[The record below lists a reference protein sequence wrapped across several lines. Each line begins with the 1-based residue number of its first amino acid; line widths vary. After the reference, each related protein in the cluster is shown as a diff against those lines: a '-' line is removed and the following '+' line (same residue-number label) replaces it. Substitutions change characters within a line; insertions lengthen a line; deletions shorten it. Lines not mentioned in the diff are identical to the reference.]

1 MALTV
6 SAGCIVVP
14 VKGADRYLYKGAV
27 LPDGIEAT
35 DLKRL
40 KSIGLVKEVKVA
52 TRPRATSAKQDESA
66 ADSSAAE
73 VTDEGTQNSAPE
85 SEASADENTKSQS
98 RTKK

>member
-35 DLKRL
+35 DIKRL

-52 TRPRATSAKQDESA
+52 TRPRATSPKQDESA

-73 VTDEGTQNSAPE
+73 VTDEGAENSAPE
-85 SEASADENTKSQS
+85 SEAPADENTKSQS

>member
-27 LPDGIEAT
+27 VPDGVDAADI
-35 DLKRL
+35 KRL
-40 KSIGLVKEVKVA
+40 KSIGLVKEVKAA
-52 TRPRATSAKQDESA
+52 TRPTTTVPKPDDSA
-66 ADSSAAE
+66 AGGSDAE
-73 VTDEGTQNSAPE
+73 VTDEGAADTASKDEAP
-85 SEASADENTKSQS
+85 AADNTKSQS